1 MKKKLAAAVLCA
13 AMVISVSAC
22 GSNDTNTETEESTA
36 AAVDSTES
44 GEATI
49 SSLDIEVDAEACV
62 TSLAEYKGITVSLTG
77 DYEVSDETVEYYIT
91 YLLSSAGLDTCEVT
105 DRTTVQE
112 GDLVNVDYTGYL
124 DGEAFDGGSDTDATI
139 EISDDNGFI
148 PGFTDG
154 LIGAEVGTTLDCPVT
169 FPEDYGVDD
178 LNGQEVIFTFT
189 INGIYEEV
197 TIDNISD
204 ETVEENFGDSFD
216 VHTAQELRDYV
227 RDSLVDQAIS
237 NYIEDYMLDNSEVTV
252 PEDYLEARLN
262 EYQEAYATNYYGDV
276 DTMEYYMELYGTTL
290 EEVRETWREYLES
303 TIKLELI
310 FEVISIRENFEVDDD
325 EYQTYIQSIID
336 SSSNSFTDEQDVYE
350 SFGDGDAEK
359 GNNYLQKMYLM
370 NQALTYTT
378 DNANIEEE

>member
-1 MKKKLAAAVLCA
+1 MKKKLAAAILCA

-22 GSNDTNTETEESTA
+22 GSNDTNTEMEESTA
-36 AAVDSTES
+36 AVVDSTES
-44 GEATI
+44 GEAAV
-49 SSLDIEVDAEACV
+49 SSLDIEVDALACV
-62 TSLAEYKGITVSLTG
+62 TSLAEYTGITVSLTG

-154 LIGAEVGTTLDCPVT
+154 LIGAEVGTTIDCPVT
-169 FPEDYGVDD
+169 FPDDYGVDD
-178 LNGQEVIFTFT
+178 LDGQEVIFTFT
-189 INGIYEEV
+189 INSISEEV

-204 ETVEENFGDSFD
+204 ETVDETFGDYYD

-227 RDSLVDQAIS
+227 HDYLTDQAIS

>member
-1 MKKKLAAAVLCA
+1 
-13 AMVISVSAC
+13 
-22 GSNDTNTETEESTA
+22 
-36 AAVDSTES
+36 
-44 GEATI
+44 
-49 SSLDIEVDAEACV
+49 
-62 TSLAEYKGITVSLTG
+62 
-77 DYEVSDETVEYYIT
+77 
-91 YLLSSAGLDTCEVT
+91 
-105 DRTTVQE
+105 
-112 GDLVNVDYTGYL
+112 
-124 DGEAFDGGSDTDATI
+124 
-139 EISDDNGFI
+139 
-148 PGFTDG
+148 
-154 LIGAEVGTTLDCPVT
+154 
-169 FPEDYGVDD
+169 
-178 LNGQEVIFTFT
+178 
-189 INGIYEEV
+189 
-197 TIDNISD
+197 
-204 ETVEENFGDSFD
+204 
-216 VHTAQELRDYV
+216 
-227 RDSLVDQAIS
+227 
-237 NYIEDYMLDNSEVTV
+237 MLDNSEVTV